1 MNKAYYIPTIQEFA
15 KDIEVEQTERFV
27 CPCCEGGSSKEKSLS
42 ITRRSS
48 TEAFFN
54 CFRTKCSLGG
64 GHIALYQADDGSVL
78 KSKSRKPTT
87 NQVTHNLTG
96 LDKEVVEYFK
106 TNYYMTP
113 AQLAYGRF
121 RTTFDRRIYM
131 PIFDPNRLNRGGAVR
146 KYKELYQGRRE
157 FSSIPK
163 TLNYFTPDS
172 DRVCASWY
180 YRLRSRRK
188 SSDTLLIVEDIVS
201 AIRLTD
207 HVDAV
212 SLMGTALSDDKQK
225 EVRSKHY
232 KKIYLALDE
241 DATLKAI
248 RIKKSCGLYLP
259 NLQVLP
265 LSKDIK
271 DMTPE
276 DIEEKLSEC
285 NIV

>member
-1 MNKAYYIPTIQEFA
+1 MNKSYYVGTIQELA
-15 KDIEVEQTERFV
+15 KDVEVEQTERFL
-27 CPCCEGGSSKEKSLS
+27 CPCCEGGSSRERSLS

-54 CFRTKCSLGG
+54 CFRAKCGLGG
-64 GHIALYQADDGSVL
+64 GHIALYQSDDGSVL
-78 KSKSRKPTT
+78 KARSRKPTT

-96 LDKEVVEYFK
+96 LDRDVVEFFMSKYH
-106 TNYYMTP
+106 MTP

-157 FSSIPK
+157 LSSIPK

-172 DRVCASWY
+172 DRICASWY

-188 SSDTLLIVEDIVS
+188 SSRNLVVVEDIVS
-201 AIRLTD
+201 ATRLTD
-207 HVDAV
+207 YVDAV

-225 EVRSKHY
+225 EIKRQRYS
-232 KKIYLALDE
+232 KIYLALDE
-241 DATLKAI
+241 DATIKAL
-248 RIKKSCGLYLP
+248 RMKRACSLYLP
-259 NLQVLP
+259 NLDVLP
-265 LSKDIK
+265 LSRDFK

-276 DIEEKLSEC
+276 QMEETLNEC
-285 NIV
+285 NIL